1 MSLLTSISA
10 EISDQVTERQRKVN
24 LAVYHVKASVTCCN
38 RFLISKAK
46 PAVGVYSLGY
56 LLIFGNV
63 PVRLWELFFFF
74 FFARVHSCISCF
86 HLFLI

>member
-74 FFARVHSCISCF
+74 FLPECTRASVAFIYF
-86 HLFLI
+86 